1 MLKRINQVLPE
12 LLLGIV
18 VYGIFVQILGIWFV
32 EDKFRYTTGLWIGI
46 ILAGGS
52 AIHMAVVL
60 RDSMDLAEKGARTRT
75 TFGYML
81 RYAVI
86 LVVCFLTGY
95 FKLGNVVTLFIG
107 VLGLKAGAYLQ
118 PFTHKVIS
126 KMHREKEELPER
138 MQKE

>member
-12 LLLGIV
+12 LLLGILF
-18 VYGIFVQILGIWFV
+18 YGILVQLLGIWFV
-32 EDKFRYTTGLWIGI
+32 EDKIRYSTGLWIGI
-46 ILAGGS
+46 ALAMGS

-60 RDSMDLAEKGARTRT
+60 RDSMDLAENGARTKT

-95 FKLGNVVTLFIG
+95 FRLGNVVTLFIG

-118 PFTHKVIS
+118 PFTHRVIS
-126 KMHREKEELPER
+126 RMKGEQEDLSEKIQEE
-138 MQKE
+138 